1 MEELKPTL
9 RQLLVEAPSAKVL
22 FRRNILKE
30 YLQIVLLD
38 YIYSSPVYGKLVFY
52 GGSCLAQCHGLPR
65 LSEDL
70 DFVDLHG
77 NIDIDKLGVGLAEYF
92 NKLTDMKVTVSKQ
105 KFRLMLKFPILK
117 ELGFAHE
124 GDSDLLMLKVEVFR
138 DDGLLSGCKVEAI
151 PLFKM
156 NRSIIIKAF
165 DLPTL
170 MATKIRAVL
179 HRKWEKTDK
188 SGKTLATVKGRD
200 YFDLM
205 WYFRK
210 GISPN
215 LTCIKEASDKNELKR
230 LLLSAVDKAD
240 PSSIKLDLDALI
252 ADDRYVVDISAN
264 LCDILRGEIEKM

>member
-1 MEELKPTL
+1 
-9 RQLLVEAPSAKVL
+9 
-22 FRRNILKE
+22 
-30 YLQIVLLD
+30 
-38 YIYSSPVYGKLVFY
+38 
-52 GGSCLAQCHGLPR
+52 
-65 LSEDL
+65 
-70 DFVDLHG
+70 
-77 NIDIDKLGVGLAEYF
+77 
-92 NKLTDMKVTVSKQ
+92 
-105 KFRLMLKFPILK
+105 
-117 ELGFAHE
+117 
-124 GDSDLLMLKVEVFR
+124 
-138 DDGLLSGCKVEAI
+138 
-151 PLFKM
+151 M